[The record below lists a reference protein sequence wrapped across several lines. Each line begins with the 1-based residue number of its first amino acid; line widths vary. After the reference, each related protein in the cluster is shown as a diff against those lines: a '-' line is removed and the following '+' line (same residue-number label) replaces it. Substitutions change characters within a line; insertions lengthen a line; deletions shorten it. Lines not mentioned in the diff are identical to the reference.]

1 MDERGTGKGHTMD
14 IHETNR
20 AARYLEGQADAKREQ
35 ADGYKRIGILSLAAW
50 FYCEATDDYKA
61 AAQVYRDNG
70 WQDGLG
76 DLIAAAADCRM
87 LADTIK
93 END

>member
-1 MDERGTGKGHTMD
+1 MD

-35 ADGYKRIGILSLAAW
+35 ADGYKRIGMLSLAAR
-50 FYCEATDDYKA
+50 FYSEAAGDYKA

-70 WQDGLG
+70 WPDGLG
-76 DLIAAAADCRM
+76 DLIAAEADCRL
-87 LADTIK
+87 LADLA
-93 END
+93 DRD

>member
-1 MDERGTGKGHTMD
+1 MD

-20 AARYLEGQADAKREQ
+20 AARYYEEQADAKREQ
-35 ADGYKRIGILSLAAW
+35 ANGYKRIGMLSLAAW
-50 FYCEATDDYKA
+50 FYCEAADDYKA

-70 WQDGLG
+70 WQDGLESL
-76 DLIAAAADCRM
+76 DKAATDCRV
-87 LADTIK
+87 LADTNK